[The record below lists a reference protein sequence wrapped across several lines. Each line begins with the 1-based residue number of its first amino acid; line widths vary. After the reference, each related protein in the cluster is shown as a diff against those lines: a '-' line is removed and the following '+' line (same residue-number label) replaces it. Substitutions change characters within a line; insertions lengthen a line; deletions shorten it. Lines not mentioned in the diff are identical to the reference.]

1 MFFYE
6 FHLSD
11 FLIYTLMLKNEN
23 KSRTQYAIA
32 NLSLNRLFNDYETSY
47 TSYINQSP
55 IGTECSCSSCEI
67 HTI

>member
-1 MFFYE
+1 
-6 FHLSD
+6 
-11 FLIYTLMLKNEN
+11 MLKNEN